1 MSVETALLKLIKEK
15 FSHYIISTHSFRN
28 DDTIVINKEALKQV
42 MLFLKND
49 KITQFDMLI
58 DVTAVDYLGSAPRF
72 EVVYHL
78 LSIPLRQ
85 RLRVKVPITEEE
97 PELDSVTSIW
107 PGANWFERE
116 VFDMFGIRFNGHPDL
131 KRILMY
137 EQFEGHPLRKDYP
150 LKKQQPIVPLRDV
163 KTKY

>member
-1 MSVETALLKLIKEK
+1 MSVETALIKLIKEK
-15 FSHYIISTHSFRN
+15 FSQYIISTHSFRN

-42 MLFLKND
+42 MSFLKND

-85 RLRVKVPITEEE
+85 RLRVKVPITEED
-97 PELDSVTSIW
+97 PVLDSVTNVW

-116 VFDMFGIRFNGHPDL
+116 VFDMFGIRFSGHPYL

>member
-1 MSVETALLKLIKEK
+1 MSVETALIKLIKEK
-15 FSHYIISTHSFRN
+15 FSQYIISTHSFRN

-42 MLFLKND
+42 MSFLKND

-97 PELDSVTSIW
+97 PALDSVTSIW